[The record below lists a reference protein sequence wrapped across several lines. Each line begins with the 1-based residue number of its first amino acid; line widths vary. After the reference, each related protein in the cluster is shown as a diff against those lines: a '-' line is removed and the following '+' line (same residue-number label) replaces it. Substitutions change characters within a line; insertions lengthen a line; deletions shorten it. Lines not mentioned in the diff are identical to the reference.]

1 MTNTINACTRCS
13 PGMWSMAPPAATAS
27 ALVVD
32 TFMKT
37 ELVKIAPRGV
47 AIISVYRPKTGLTV
61 RQQRRGHGL
70 GHVDHGKGQPC
81 DQIRRKPLCVGR
93 YSA

>member
-47 AIISVYRPKTGLTV
+47 AIISVYRPKTGLTAASSAV
-61 RQQRRGHGL
+61 AMAWGTLTTAKVSPATRSAGNPWR
-70 GHVDHGKGQPC
+70 
-81 DQIRRKPLCVGR
+81 VGR